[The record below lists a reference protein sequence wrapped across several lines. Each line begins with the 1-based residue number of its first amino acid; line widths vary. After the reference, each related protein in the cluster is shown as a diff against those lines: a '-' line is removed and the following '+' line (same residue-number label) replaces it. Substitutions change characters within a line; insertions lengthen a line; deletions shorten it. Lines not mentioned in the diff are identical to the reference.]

1 MAHIRFE
8 RVRDV
13 IDAFP
18 SVAFELDIEPSDEGS
33 LDFLSSLA
41 GGGELDKAVGFCAY
55 LLPRRE
61 AVWWGCRC
69 VRKFVPEGTQ
79 DEREGLR
86 LAEEWVSEPEED
98 RRMAALELGMRHN
111 SKLATTHL
119 ALAAGWSGR
128 SFSITGGDPVPIQ
141 PHATARSVRAAILIA
156 AGRASPAVRPELMRG
171 CVEDGIRIAVDGMEQ
186 G

>member
-1 MAHIRFE
+1 MPRLRFE
-8 RVRDV
+8 TVRDLLE
-13 IDAFP
+13 AFP
-18 SVAFELDIEPSDEGS
+18 IAEPLIEVAPSDEPS
-33 LDFLSSLA
+33 LPYLA
-41 GGGELDKAVGFCAY
+41 ALVAREDWDRAIGFCAF

-69 VRKFVPEGTQ
+69 VRKFVLKGTL

-128 SFSITGGDPVPIQ
+128 SFSIAGGDPVPIQ

-156 AGRASPAVRPELMRG
+156 AGRASPAERPELMRG

>member
-1 MAHIRFE
+1 MAHLRFE

-18 SVAFELDIEPSDEGS
+18 SVVHELDIEPSDEGS

-41 GGGELDKAVGFCAY
+41 GGGEHDKAVGFCAY

-61 AVWWGCRC
+61 AVFWGCRC
-69 VRKFVPEGTQ
+69 VRKFVPKGTLDEEEGI
-79 DEREGLR
+79 R
-86 LAEEWVSEPEED
+86 LAEDWVREPEED
-98 RRMAALELGMRHN
+98 RRMAALELGMRYS

-128 SFSITGGDPVPIQ
+128 SFSIAGGDPVPIQ
-141 PHATARSVRAAILIA
+141 PHATARAVRAAILIA
-156 AGRASPAVRPELMRG
+156 ACRARPAEKAELMRG
-171 CVEDGIRIAVDGMEQ
+171 CVEDGVRIAVDGMERV
-186 G
+186 